1 MVERG
6 NPHRKKQWSIGLCL
20 GLSALVALGGAALA
34 ATADEP
40 QPVDR
45 VAASSGTSFP
55 QTDAAPPTAIPAV
68 AIGTRPAEA
77 APRTPE
83 EQQRRLLMLLLMNSA
98 GPLKTYGTLGR

>member
-6 NPHRKKQWSIGLCL
+6 NPHRNKQWSIGLCL

-45 VAASSGTSFP
+45 VAASSGTSSP
-55 QTDAAPPTAIPAV
+55 QTDAAPPTAMAV
-68 AIGTRPAEA
+68 AVDTRPAGV

-83 EQQRRLLMLLLMNSA
+83 EQQRRLIMLLLMNSA